1 MKADVEVKY
10 LKVVDRVSKKGTEY
24 YVGTFL
30 TEEMDAID
38 LGVNK
43 EVVADL
49 RCLESMSEVVL
60 TVDIRRTQYGLFC
73 DVVGV
78 KNGK

>member
-30 TEEMDAID
+30 TEDMDAID

-43 EVVADL
+43 EIVADL
-49 RCLESMSEVVL
+49 RCFESMSDVVL
-60 TVDIRRTQYGLFC
+60 TVDIRRNQYGLFC